1 MAENTATDEAKEIRN
16 QGASI
21 VGGFA
26 GDVAVVSW
34 KFEQEQ
40 FRRALCR
47 MVIVDELPFR
57 FVEKEGFRNFM
68 KVVQP
73 HFKIP
78 SHYTVTHDCFKLFD
92 EEKQK
97 LKRSFRDAQQRVCL
111 TTDTWTSLQ
120 RINYIHRGEDM
131 ANEISKCLR
140 DWGIDKIFTITVDNV
155 SSNDVTVKELAKI
168 FTKRGTNFMNG
179 QHLHV
184 RCMAHII
191 NLIVQDGLKMTG
203 VSIEKVRKAVKY
215 IRQSPARCK
224 RFQEYCEDVDIN
236 SKKSLC
242 LDVSTRWNSTYLMLN
257 RAVECENGLM
267 SYVYRDI
274 GLSHYLRF
282 IEDEEGTI
290 VCAFSSDDW
299 DHVKKITNFL
309 QIFYDLTKEVSGSLY
324 LILSGDYGDDLL
336 GKIASNMKKKFD
348 KYWGSPKKMNKM
360 IFISYYMNLMYGE
373 YVKAFS
379 KDKDSQHPLSL
390 SSSLFEN
397 SSSLPSS
404 SGSTVQS
411 IGSLGSFMDDLM
423 KHKAGNTTTVKIELQ
438 KYLDEANEGETNNFN
453 VLFWWKIHSSRFPIL
468 AEMARDVLSFPI
480 SSVASECTF
489 STGGRIL
496 DSFRS
501 SLTPKLVQTL
511 VCLQDWIRSESQPVS
526 IEEDIDVLEKLEQSK
541 NILINWLIL
550 AFLMI
555 DVELRFFFFALESGH
570 LVSEFW

>member
-1 MAENTATDEAKEIRN
+1 
-16 QGASI
+16 
-21 VGGFA
+21 
-26 GDVAVVSW
+26 
-34 KFEQEQ
+34 
-40 FRRALCR
+40 
-47 MVIVDELPFR
+47 
-57 FVEKEGFRNFM
+57 
-68 KVVQP
+68 
-73 HFKIP
+73 
-78 SHYTVTHDCFKLFD
+78 
-92 EEKQK
+92 
-97 LKRSFRDAQQRVCL
+97 
-111 TTDTWTSLQ
+111 
-120 RINYIHRGEDM
+120 M

-140 DWGIDKIFTITVDNV
+140 DWGIDKIFTITVDNA

-299 DHVKKITNFL
+299 DH
-309 QIFYDLTKEVSGSLY
+309 

-360 IFISYYMNLMYGE
+360 IFISCVLNPRHKFVSVGFALQMI
-373 YVKAFS
+373 
-379 KDKDSQHPLSL
+379 
-390 SSSLFEN
+390 
-397 SSSLPSS
+397 SLPSS

-453 VLFWWKIHSSRFPIL
+453 VLFWWKIHSSRFPIF

-511 VCLQDWIRSESQPVS
+511 VCLQDWIRSESQP
-526 IEEDIDVLEKLEQSK
+526 
-541 NILINWLIL
+541 NWLIL

-570 LVSEFW
+570 LWTGKPPILSFVGLSSGLLFNYCKSL

>member
-1 MAENTATDEAKEIRN
+1 
-16 QGASI
+16 
-21 VGGFA
+21 
-26 GDVAVVSW
+26 
-34 KFEQEQ
+34 
-40 FRRALCR
+40 
-47 MVIVDELPFR
+47 
-57 FVEKEGFRNFM
+57 
-68 KVVQP
+68 
-73 HFKIP
+73 
-78 SHYTVTHDCFKLFD
+78 
-92 EEKQK
+92 
-97 LKRSFRDAQQRVCL
+97 
-111 TTDTWTSLQ
+111 
-120 RINYIHRGEDM
+120 M

-140 DWGIDKIFTITVDNV
+140 DWGIDKIFTITVDNA

-324 LILSGDYGDDLL
+324 
-336 GKIASNMKKKFD
+336 
-348 KYWGSPKKMNKM
+348 
-360 IFISYYMNLMYGE
+360 
-373 YVKAFS
+373 V
-379 KDKDSQHPLSL
+379 
-390 SSSLFEN
+390 
-397 SSSLPSS
+397 
-404 SGSTVQS
+404 T
-411 IGSLGSFMDDLM
+411 
-423 KHKAGNTTTVKIELQ
+423 
-438 KYLDEANEGETNNFN
+438 
-453 VLFWWKIHSSRFPIL
+453 
-468 AEMARDVLSFPI
+468 
-480 SSVASECTF
+480 
-489 STGGRIL
+489 
-496 DSFRS
+496 
-501 SLTPKLVQTL
+501 
-511 VCLQDWIRSESQPVS
+511 
-526 IEEDIDVLEKLEQSK
+526 
-541 NILINWLIL
+541 
-550 AFLMI
+550 
-555 DVELRFFFFALESGH
+555 
-570 LVSEFW
+570 

>member
-1 MAENTATDEAKEIRN
+1 MPRN
-16 QGASI
+16 QTVDKNQTEIGFQS
-21 VGGFA
+21 VQGGVA

-40 FRRALCR
+40 CRRSLCR

-68 KVVQP
+68 K
-73 HFKIP
+73 
-78 SHYTVTHDCFKLFD
+78 
-92 EEKQK
+92 KQ
-97 LKRSFRDAQQRVCL
+97 
-111 TTDTWTSLQ
+111 
-120 RINYIHRGEDM
+120 NHRGEDM

-140 DWGIDKIFTITVDNV
+140 DWGIDKIFTITVDN
-155 SSNDVTVKELAKI
+155 SSLNDVTMKELAKI

-179 QHLHV
+179 EHLHV
-184 RCMAHII
+184 RCMTQII
-191 NLIVQDGLKMTG
+191 NLTIQDGLKVTG

-215 IRQSPARCK
+215 IRQSPTRCK
-224 RFQEYCEDVDIN
+224 RFQECCEDVDIN

-274 GLSHYLRF
+274 GLSHYLQF
-282 IEDEEGTI
+282 VEDGEGTVI
-290 VCAFSSDDW
+290 GVFLSDDW
-299 DHVKKITNFL
+299 DH
-309 QIFYDLTKEVSGSLY
+309 
-324 LILSGDYGDDLL
+324 LISSDDDGDDLL
-336 GKIASNMKKKFD
+336 GKIASNMKAKFD

-360 IFISYYMNLMYGE
+360 IFIACVLDPRHKFVSVDFALQMMFGKEETFRERDERLHEFDVY
-373 YVKAFS
+373 
-379 KDKDSQHPLSL
+379 
-390 SSSLFEN
+390 SLFEN

-411 IGSLGSFMDDLM
+411 IGSLGSFMDDIM
-423 KHKAGNTTTVKIELQ
+423 KHKSRNTTTVKTKLQ
-438 KYLDEANEGETNNFN
+438 KYLDE
-453 VLFWWKIHSSRFPIL
+453 
-468 AEMARDVLSFPI
+468 MAQYVLSIPI
-480 SSVASECTF
+480 SSVASECVF

-511 VCLQDWIRSESQPVS
+511 VCLQYWIRSESQPVS
-526 IEEDIDVLEKLEQSK
+526 IEEDIDVLEKLEHV
-541 NILINWLIL
+541 L

-555 DVELRFFFFALESGH
+555 DVELRFFFFAFESGH
-570 LVSEFW
+570 LGV

>member
-1 MAENTATDEAKEIRN
+1 MAENTTTDEAVPVILGDESTNSICSDDEIK
-16 QGASI
+16 
-21 VGGFA
+21 GGFA
-26 GDVAVVSW
+26 GDVAIISW

-40 FRRALCR
+40 CRRALCR

-97 LKRSFRDAQQRVCL
+97 LKS
-111 TTDTWTSLQ
+111 
-120 RINYIHRGEDM
+120 HRGEDM

-140 DWGIDKIFTITVDNV
+140 DRGIDKIFTITVDNA

-179 QHLHV
+179 EHLHV
-184 RCMAHII
+184 RCMTHII
-191 NLIVQDGLKMTG
+191 NLIVQDGLKVTG
-203 VSIEKVRKAVKY
+203 VSIEKVRKTVKY
-215 IRQSPARCK
+215 IRQFPARCK

-242 LDVSTRWNSTYLMLN
+242 LDVSSRWNSTYLMLN

-274 GLSHYLRF
+274 GLSHHLQF

-290 VCAFSSDDW
+290 VGAFSSDDW
-299 DHVKKITNFL
+299 DHVKKITNFF
-309 QIFYDLTKEVSGSLY
+309 QIFYDLTKKVSGSLY
-324 LILSGDYGDDLL
+324 VTSNLHFLKICEVSYYLKQLILSDDDGDDLL

-360 IFISYYMNLMYGE
+360 IFIFMCSESSAQVCFESGVKDYMNLMYGE
-373 YVKAFS
+373 CVKAFS
-379 KDKDSQHPLSL
+379 KDKDSQHPSSS

-411 IGSLGSFMDDLM
+411 IGSLGSFMDDIM
-423 KHKAGNTTTVKIELQ
+423 KHKSGNTTTVKIELQ
-438 KYLDEANEGETNNFN
+438 KYLDEANEGEPRTLTSCLGEKYIHPDF
-453 VLFWWKIHSSRFPIL
+453 LFLLRWLGICYIFPFQ
-468 AEMARDVLSFPI
+468 AWHLS
-480 SSVASECTF
+480 V
-489 STGGRIL
+489 
-496 DSFRS
+496 
-501 SLTPKLVQTL
+501 
-511 VCLQDWIRSESQPVS
+511 
-526 IEEDIDVLEKLEQSK
+526 
-541 NILINWLIL
+541 
-550 AFLMI
+550 
-555 DVELRFFFFALESGH
+555 H
-570 LVSEFW
+570 LVPMDVSWIHLGLH

>member
-1 MAENTATDEAKEIRN
+1 MIYGGWSLVNLAGSNCFVAMNDPFLMAMSLCDGTV
-16 QGASI
+16 ASFCLCRGVI
-21 VGGFA
+21 NNITMLMGGFA

-57 FVEKEGFRNFM
+57 
-68 KVVQP
+68 
-73 HFKIP
+73 
-78 SHYTVTHDCFKLFD
+78 
-92 EEKQK
+92 
-97 LKRSFRDAQQRVCL
+97 
-111 TTDTWTSLQ
+111 
-120 RINYIHRGEDM
+120 GEDM

-140 DWGIDKIFTITVDNV
+140 DWGIDKIFTITVDNA

-324 LILSGDYGDDLL
+324 
-336 GKIASNMKKKFD
+336 
-348 KYWGSPKKMNKM
+348 
-360 IFISYYMNLMYGE
+360 
-373 YVKAFS
+373 V
-379 KDKDSQHPLSL
+379 
-390 SSSLFEN
+390 
-397 SSSLPSS
+397 
-404 SGSTVQS
+404 T
-411 IGSLGSFMDDLM
+411 
-423 KHKAGNTTTVKIELQ
+423 
-438 KYLDEANEGETNNFN
+438 
-453 VLFWWKIHSSRFPIL
+453 
-468 AEMARDVLSFPI
+468 
-480 SSVASECTF
+480 
-489 STGGRIL
+489 
-496 DSFRS
+496 
-501 SLTPKLVQTL
+501 
-511 VCLQDWIRSESQPVS
+511 
-526 IEEDIDVLEKLEQSK
+526 
-541 NILINWLIL
+541 
-550 AFLMI
+550 
-555 DVELRFFFFALESGH
+555 
-570 LVSEFW
+570 